1 MGTQLHTCTPLLY
14 FKLMPTYPTPDETW
28 HHISES
34 CSRND
39 TKRNTNQCHVIKFV
53 VNVFR
58 EHDVY
63 CSDRLEMKNKINGM
77 LCIVADMI
85 WKIAVMTRP
94 HFSF

>member
-39 TKRNTNQCHVIKFV
+39 TKRNTNQCHV
-53 VNVFR
+53 
-58 EHDVY
+58 
-63 CSDRLEMKNKINGM
+63 
-77 LCIVADMI
+77 
-85 WKIAVMTRP
+85 
-94 HFSF
+94 